1 MCARTSPTVVVSPLT
16 ALIQVSKYG
25 SAGTM
30 ADHRH
35 WQREAEGQ
43 PLVYIYSASSHL
55 TALIKSPADYD
66 CAFHNS
72 RIYDVVRTK
81 LSVNSY
87 QTLLFPLWVERLGTR
102 LVLRDGLRMYSGCDV
117 TFNYASC
124 AFNPHSSTYTKVVYW
139 LP

>member
-1 MCARTSPTVVVSPLT
+1 MLRRALPRVFDHIRRYVCKNEPHRSIFIVVSPLT

-25 SAGTM
+25 SASTM

-43 PLVYIYSASSHL
+43 PLVYSASSHL

-66 CAFHNS
+66 CAFHNN

-81 LSVNSY
+81 LSINSY
-87 QTLLFPLWVERLGTR
+87 QTLLSPCGWSVWER
-102 LVLRDGLRMYSGCDV
+102 DY
-117 TFNYASC
+117 
-124 AFNPHSSTYTKVVYW
+124 TYTALRAW
-139 LP
+139 LFT